1 MHEIFDDPEWFEA
14 LTLAERAAL
23 LASEPEDNSFPE
35 RMERAARKL
44 QRWRSESELLDDAM
58 FAERLAMEGLS
69 PDRLLPILAEPA
81 SGLHRRACSPPD
93 WLELLARS
101 LSRPVSENGHG
112 FGILELFRPLISDS
126 QARLGERLRQIPA
139 VEAEAVS
146 AGLLATLL
154 KRLRSTAERALALE
168 IHASRLEGRLQGDTP
183 EERFAN
189 FVASLKQPAIAREI
203 LRRYPVMA
211 RDACRHAEQ
220 WVKTNL
226 EMIDR
231 FTADRA
237 EIVHLFAGDED
248 PGTLAEVEIGLSDRH
263 AGGRT
268 VAILRFQSGLRLVYK
283 PKPLTVDIRFQ
294 ELVAWL
300 NDRGGNPSLRCLSVL
315 DRGSYGWMEHV
326 AARSCATPDE
336 VERFHKR
343 QGAWVALFY
352 VLEAT
357 DFHHENLI
365 AAGEHPV
372 PIDLETLFQPV
383 LADQTT
389 SGPGYVPTA
398 HTVLRSG
405 LLPRRFGAHARDGL
419 DLTGMGATRS
429 QEYAMKGITGE
440 GTDQMRWAQYQA
452 RMEAGSNTPTLNGEP
467 VALWEQEK
475 AVLRGFQSMY
485 RLALRHR
492 EALLGPGGPLAAFA
506 GLTTRTLLRGTLA
519 YAHLLHVANHPDY
532 LQSAM
537 DRDRLFDHLWLD
549 AVRYPPLRR
558 AVRAERADLIRGDVP
573 RFEALPESTDLL
585 HTTGRIEGFFA
596 ESGMDLVR
604 KRLQTMDEDDLERQ
618 SWIVRASIEATRPL
632 EERRMW
638 QRSPLPD
645 PAPAEP
651 ERFLAAARR
660 IGDRLA
666 RLAIEQGGLVT
677 WFHLDASD
685 KGWLLE
691 PMPIGL
697 YNGLSGTALF
707 FAHLGRLTGGER
719 YERLARLSLATIE
732 QRIAGDPGTLVRPGA
747 YSGWGG
753 IVYALTHLGLL
764 WDEPELLEK
773 AEDLAGLLVSR
784 IEEDDAYDLIAGAAG
799 GAAALLALH
808 RHRPSASTLRAA
820 ALCGEHLL
828 ARAIVGER
836 GTAWPPLPGV
846 SELPLTGFSHGT
858 AGIAWALAGLAH
870 ATGDERFRTA
880 AEGALKYER
889 SWFCPE
895 RGSWPDLR
903 ESRETGNGLA
913 FPYAWCHGA
922 PGIGLGRI
930 ASLPYL
936 DDPEM
941 LEEIRATVR
950 ATLAEGF
957 GFNDCLCHGDLG
969 NLELV
974 REAGRILAD
983 EDLETEAERIA
994 GRILARI
1001 ERDGPRC
1008 GASIH
1013 TEIPGLLTGLAGI
1026 GYGLLRA
1033 AWPDRIPSVL
1043 ILETRTSGRTACGS
1057 IPSQPPGEG
1066 R

>member
-1 MHEIFDDPEWFEA
+1 MHEIFDSPEWFEA
-14 LTLAERAAL
+14 LTLGERATL
-23 LASEPEDNSFPE
+23 LASGPEGIPPPE

-44 QRWRSESELLDDAM
+44 QRWRSESELLDDAL
-58 FAERLAMEGLS
+58 FAERLATEGLP
-69 PDRLLPILAEPA
+69 PDRLLPILAEPT
-81 SGLHRRACSPPD
+81 SGLHRRAHAPPG
-93 WLELLARS
+93 WLKL
-101 LSRPVSENGHG
+101 LSRSFSRPASENGQG
-112 FGILELFRPLISDS
+112 YGILELFRPLISDS
-126 QARLGERLRQIPA
+126 HARVGERLRQLPGI
-139 VEAEAVS
+139 EAEPVS

-154 KRLRSTAERALALE
+154 KRLRWMAERALVLE
-168 IHASRLEGRLQGDTP
+168 LHASRLEGRLQGDTP
-183 EERFAN
+183 EERFAS
-189 FVASLKQPAIAREI
+189 FVASLRQPGIAPGTALEI

-220 WVKTNL
+220 WVETNL

-231 FTADRA
+231 FAADRA
-237 EIVHLFAGDED
+237 DIVHLFAAGED
-248 PGTLAEVEIGLSDRH
+248 PGNLVEVEIGLSDRH
-263 AGGRT
+263 AGGRS
-268 VAILRFQSGLRLVYK
+268 VAILRFRSRLRLVYK
-283 PKPLTVDIRFQ
+283 PKPLAVDLRFQ

-300 NDRGGNPSLRCLSVL
+300 DDRGADPPLRCLKIL

-326 AARSCATPDE
+326 DARPCETPDE
-336 VERFHKR
+336 VERFHER

-372 PIDLETLFQPV
+372 PIDLETLFQPE
-383 LADQTT
+383 LADQTA
-389 SGPGYVPTA
+389 SGPGWVPTA

-405 LLPRRFGAHARDGL
+405 LLPRRFGAHGNDGL
-419 DLTGMGATRS
+419 DLTGMGATGS

-452 RMEAGSNTPTLNGEP
+452 RMEAGPNAPTLNGEP
-467 VALWEQEK
+467 VALWEQGE
-475 AVLRGFQSMY
+475 AVLRGFRSMY
-485 RLALRHR
+485 RLVCRHR
-492 EALLGPGGPLAAFA
+492 EELLAPGGPLARFA
-506 GLTTRTLLRGTLA
+506 GLTTRTLLRGTPA

-532 LQSAM
+532 LQSAV
-537 DRDRLFDHLWLD
+537 DRDRLFDRLWLD

-558 AVRAERADLIRGDVP
+558 AVAAERADLIRGDIP
-573 RFEALPESTDLL
+573 RFEALPDSADLL
-585 HTTGRIEGFFA
+585 HPTGRIEGFFA

-604 KRLQTMDEDDLERQ
+604 RRLRTMDEDDLERQ
-618 SWIVRASIEATRPL
+618 SWLLHASIEATRPL
-632 EERRMW
+632 QERRMW

-645 PAPAEP
+645 PAPVEP

-660 IGDRLA
+660 IGARLA
-666 RLAIEQGGLVT
+666 QLAIEQGDLVT
-677 WFHLDASD
+677 WFHLDVSD
-685 KGWLLE
+685 EGWRLE

-697 YNGLSGTALF
+697 YNGLAGMALF
-707 FAHLGRLTGGER
+707 FAHLGRLTEDGR
-719 YERLARLSLATIE
+719 SERLARLALTTIRR
-732 QRIAGDPGTLVRPGA
+732 RIAEEPGTLLRPGA

-753 IVYALTHLGLL
+753 VVYTLTHLGLL
-764 WDEPELLEK
+764 WDEPEMLEE
-773 AEDLAGLLVSR
+773 AENLAGLIASG
-784 IEEDDAYDLIAGAAG
+784 IEKDDLYDLIGGAAG
-799 GAAALLALH
+799 GIASLLALH

-828 ARAIVGER
+828 SRAVTGER

-858 AGIAWALAGLAH
+858 AGIAWALARLAH
-870 ATGDERFRTA
+870 ATGDERFRSA

-889 SWFCPE
+889 SWFSPE
-895 RGSWPDLR
+895 RGSWADLR
-903 ESRETGNGLA
+903 ESRGTGEDMA

-941 LEEIRATVR
+941 LGEIRTAAR

-957 GFNDCLCHGDLG
+957 GFNHSLCHGDLG

-974 REAGRILAD
+974 REAGRVLQD
-983 EDLETEAERIA
+983 EDLANKAERIA
-994 GRILARI
+994 GGILAQI

-1008 GASIH
+1008 GASIQN
-1013 TEIPGLLTGLAGI
+1013 EIPGLLTGLAGI

-1033 AWPDRIPSVL
+1033 ARPDEIPSIL
-1043 ILETRTSGRTACGS
+1043 LLETPA
-1057 IPSQPPGEG
+1057 PP
-1066 R
+1066 

>member
-1 MHEIFDDPEWFEA
+1 MRETFDDPEWFEA
-14 LTLAERAAL
+14 LTLRERAAL
-23 LASEPEDNSFPE
+23 LASGPDDPRPE

-44 QRWRSESELLDDAM
+44 QRWRSESELLDDAL
-58 FAERLAMEGLS
+58 FAERLATEGLS

-101 LSRPVSENGHG
+101 LSQSASENGQG
-112 FGILELFRPLISDS
+112 FGILELFRSLISDS
-126 QARLGERLRQIPA
+126 HARVGERLRQLAGI
-139 VEAEAVS
+139 EAEAVS

-154 KRLRSTAERALALE
+154 KRLRLSTERALVLE
-168 IHASRLEGRLQGDTP
+168 LHASRLEGRLRGDTP
-183 EERFAN
+183 EERFAS
-189 FVASLKQPAIAREI
+189 FVASLKQPGAALEI

-220 WVKTNL
+220 WVETNL

-231 FTADRA
+231 FAADRG
-237 EIVHLFAGDED
+237 EIVHLFAAGED
-248 PGTLAEVEIGLSDRH
+248 PGNLVEVEIGLSDHH
-263 AGGRT
+263 AGGRS

-283 PKPLTVDIRFQ
+283 PKPLAVDLRFQ

-300 NDRGGNPSLRCLSVL
+300 DDRGADPPLRCLKIL

-326 AARSCATPDE
+326 AARPCGTPDE
-336 VERFHKR
+336 LERFHER

-372 PIDLETLFQPV
+372 PIDLETLFQPE
-383 LADQTT
+383 LADQTA

-405 LLPRRFGAHARDGL
+405 LLPRRFGAHAKDGL
-419 DLTGMGATRS
+419 DLTGMGATAS

-452 RMEAGSNTPTLNGEP
+452 RMEAGPNAPTLNGEP
-467 VALWEQEK
+467 VALWEQGE
-475 AVLRGFQSMY
+475 AVLRGFRSMY
-485 RLALRHR
+485 RLVCRHR
-492 EALLGPGGPLAAFA
+492 EELLAPGGPLAAFA
-506 GLTTRTLLRGTLA
+506 GLTTRTLLRGTTA

-532 LQSAM
+532 LQSAVE
-537 DRDRLFDHLWLD
+537 RDRLFDRLWLD

-573 RFEALPESTDLL
+573 RFEALPDSTDLL
-585 HTTGRIEGFFA
+585 HPTGRIEGFFA
-596 ESGMDLVR
+596 ESGMELVR
-604 KRLQTMDEDDLERQ
+604 KRLRALDEDDLERQ
-618 SWIVRASIEATRPL
+618 SWLVRAALEATRPL
-632 EERRMW
+632 EERGMW

-645 PAPAEP
+645 AAPAEP
-651 ERFLAAARR
+651 GRFLAAARR

-677 WFHLDASD
+677 WFHLDVSE

-697 YNGLSGTALF
+697 YNGLAGTALF

-719 YERLARLSLATIE
+719 YERLARLALATVE
-732 QRIAGDPGTLVRPGA
+732 QRIDGDPGTLVRPGA
-747 YSGWGG
+747 YGGWGG

-764 WDEPELLEK
+764 WDEPELLDK
-773 AEDLAGLLVSR
+773 AEDLVGLLVSR
-784 IEEDDAYDLIAGAAG
+784 IDEDDAYDLIAGAAG
-799 GAAALLALH
+799 GAAALLSLH

-828 ARAIVGER
+828 ARAIVHER

-858 AGIAWALAGLAH
+858 AGIAWALAHLAQ
-870 ATGDERFRTA
+870 ATGDERFRSA

-889 SWFCPE
+889 SWFAPDV
-895 RGSWPDLR
+895 GSWPDLR
-903 ESRETGNGLA
+903 ESRHIGDTGDGLA

-930 ASLPYL
+930 ATLPYL
-936 DDPEM
+936 DDPEI
-941 LEEIRATVR
+941 LGEIRTAAR

-957 GFNDCLCHGDLG
+957 GFNHSLCHGDLG

-974 REAGRILAD
+974 REAGRVLGD
-983 EDLETEAERIA
+983 EDLGNKAERIA
-994 GRILARI
+994 GRILAQI
-1001 ERDGPRC
+1001 EQDGPRC
-1008 GASIH
+1008 GASIQN
-1013 TEIPGLLTGLAGI
+1013 EIPGLLTGLAGI

-1033 AWPDRIPSVL
+1033 ARPDQVPSVL
-1043 ILETRTSGRTACGS
+1043 LLETPA
-1057 IPSQPPGEG
+1057 PD
-1066 R
+1066 

>member
-1 MHEIFDDPEWFEA
+1 MHETFDAPEWFEA
-14 LTLAERAAL
+14 LTLEERAAL
-23 LASEPEDNSFPE
+23 LASGPEDDPPPE

-44 QRWRSESELLDDAM
+44 QRWRSESELLDDAL
-58 FAERLAMEGLS
+58 FAERLATEGFA

-81 SGLHRRACSPPD
+81 SGLHRRAYAPPE
-93 WLELLARS
+93 WLKLLARS
-101 LSRPVSENGHG
+101 FSRPASGNGHG

-126 QARLGERLRQIPA
+126 HARVEERLRQLPGI
-139 VEAEAVS
+139 EAGAIA

-154 KRLRSTAERALALE
+154 KRLRWAAERTLVLE
-168 IHASRLEGRLQGDTP
+168 LHASRLEGRLQGEIP
-183 EERFAN
+183 EERFAS
-189 FVASLKQPAIAREI
+189 FVASLKQPGTALEI

-211 RDACRHAEQ
+211 RDACRSAEQ
-220 WVKTNL
+220 WVETSL
-226 EMIDR
+226 EMIER
-231 FTADRA
+231 FAADRG
-237 EIVHLFAGDED
+237 EIVHLFAAGQD
-248 PGTLAEVEIGLSDRH
+248 PGTLNEVESGLSDCH

-268 VAILRFQSGLRLVYK
+268 VAILGFQSGLRVVYK
-283 PKPLTVDIRFQ
+283 PKPLAVDLRFQ

-300 NDRGGNPSLRCLSVL
+300 NDRGAVPPLRCLKIL
-315 DRGSYGWMEHV
+315 DQGSYGWMEHV
-326 AARSCATPDE
+326 AARPCETPAE
-336 VERFHKR
+336 VERFHER

-365 AAGEHPV
+365 AVGEHPV
-372 PIDLETLFQPV
+372 PIDLETLFQPE
-383 LADQTT
+383 LADQTA

-405 LLPRRFGAHARDGL
+405 LLPRRFGAHARAGL
-419 DLTGMGATRS
+419 DLTGMGARGH
-429 QEYAMKGITGE
+429 QDYAMKGITDE
-440 GTDQMRWAQYQA
+440 GTDRMRWAQYQA
-452 RMEAGSNTPTLNGEP
+452 RMEAGPNVPTLKGEP
-467 VALWEQEK
+467 VALWQQGES
-475 AVLRGFQSMY
+475 VLRGFRSMY
-485 RLALRHR
+485 RLVCRHR
-492 EALLGPGGPLAAFA
+492 EEVLAPGGPLAPFA
-506 GLTTRTLLRGTLA
+506 GLTTRTLLRGTTA

-532 LQSAM
+532 LQSAV
-537 DRDRLFDHLWLD
+537 DRDRLYDRLWLD

-573 RFEALPESTDLL
+573 RFEALPDSTDLL
-585 HTTGRIEGFFA
+585 HPEGRIEGFFA
-596 ESGMDLVR
+596 ESGMELVR
-604 KRLQTMDEDDLERQ
+604 KRLRTMDEDDLERQ
-618 SWIVRASIEATRPL
+618 SWLVRASIEATQPL
-632 EERRMW
+632 QERRMW
-638 QRSPLPD
+638 QRSSLLD
-645 PAPAEP
+645 LAPPGP
-651 ERFLAAARR
+651 ERLLAAARR
-660 IGDRLA
+660 IADRLA

-677 WFHLDASD
+677 WFHLDVSD

-697 YNGLSGTALF
+697 YSGLSGIALF
-707 FAHLGRLTGGER
+707 FAHLGRLTDEGR
-719 YERLARLSLATIE
+719 YERLAQLALATIRR
-732 QRIAGDPGTLVRPGA
+732 RIAEDPGTLVRPGA

-753 IVYALTHLGLL
+753 VVYALTNLGLL
-764 WDEPELLEK
+764 WDEPELLEE
-773 AEDLAGLLVSR
+773 AEGLAGLLVSR

-799 GAAALLALH
+799 GTAALLALH
-808 RHRPSASTLRAA
+808 RHRPSASTIEAA

-828 ARAIVGER
+828 SRAVVGER

-846 SELPLTGFSHGT
+846 SDLPLTGFSHGT

-880 AEGALKYER
+880 AEGAFRYER

-903 ESRETGNGLA
+903 ESRETGDGFA

-941 LEEIRATVR
+941 FEEIRAAVR

-957 GFNDCLCHGDLG
+957 GVNDSLCHGDLG

-974 REAGRILAD
+974 REAGRVL
-983 EDLETEAERIA
+983 EDKELEAEAERIA

-1033 AWPDRIPSVL
+1033 AWPDRVPSVL
-1043 ILETRTSGRTACGS
+1043 LLETRASGSRTC
-1057 IPSQPPGEG
+1057 
-1066 R
+1066 

>member
-1 MHEIFDDPEWFEA
+1 MHATFDAPEWFEA
-14 LTLAERAAL
+14 LTLEERAAL
-23 LASEPEDNSFPE
+23 LAFKPENDPPPE

-44 QRWRSESELLDDAM
+44 QRWRSESELLEDAL
-58 FAERLAMEGLS
+58 FAERLAAEGLS

-93 WLELLARS
+93 WLKLLARS
-101 LSRPVSENGHG
+101 FSRPASENGQG

-126 QARLGERLRQIPA
+126 HARVRERLRRISLI
-139 VEAEAVS
+139 EAEAVC

-154 KRLRSTAERALALE
+154 KRLRWMSERTLALE
-168 IHASRLEGRLQGDTP
+168 LHASRLEGRLQGDTP
-183 EERFAN
+183 EERFAS
-189 FVASLKQPAIAREI
+189 FVASLKQPGTALEI

-211 RDACRHAEQ
+211 RDACRHTEQ
-220 WVKTNL
+220 WIEANL

-231 FTADRA
+231 FAVDRS
-237 EIVHLFAGDED
+237 EIVHLFAAGED
-248 PGTLAEVEIGLSDRH
+248 PGALVEVEIGLSDRH
-263 AGGRT
+263 AGGRS
-268 VAILRFQSGLRLVYK
+268 VAILGFQSGLRVVYK
-283 PKPLTVDIRFQ
+283 PKPLAVDLRFQ

-300 NDRGGNPSLRCLSVL
+300 DDRGADPPLCCLKVL

-326 AARSCATPDE
+326 AARPCETPQE
-336 VERFHKR
+336 VERFHER

-365 AAGEHPV
+365 AAGEHPL
-372 PIDLETLFQPV
+372 PIDLETLLQPV
-383 LADQTT
+383 LADQTA

-405 LLPRRFGAHARDGL
+405 LLPRRFGAHGNDGL
-419 DLTGMGATRS
+419 DLTGMGATGS

-452 RMEAGSNTPTLNGEP
+452 RMEAGPNVPFLNGEP
-467 VALWEQEK
+467 VAPWRHCE
-475 AVLRGFQSMY
+475 AILRGFQSMY
-485 RLALRHR
+485 RLVCRHR
-492 EALLGPGGPLAAFA
+492 EELLAPDGLLTPFA
-506 GLTTRTLLRGTLA
+506 GLTVRTLLRGTPA

-532 LQSAM
+532 LQSAV
-537 DRDRLFDHLWLD
+537 DRDRLFDRLWLD

-558 AVRAERADLIRGDVP
+558 AVQAERADLIRGDVP
-573 RFEALPESTDLL
+573 RFEILPESTDLL
-585 HTTGRIEGFFA
+585 HPTGRIEGFFA
-596 ESGMDLVR
+596 ESGMELVR
-604 KRLQTMDEDDLERQ
+604 KRLRTMNEDDLERQ
-618 SWIVRASIEATRPL
+618 SWLVRASVEATRPL
-632 EERRMW
+632 QERRIW
-638 QRSPLPD
+638 QRSFLPE
-645 PAPAEP
+645 PAPAGP

-666 RLAIEQGGLVT
+666 QLAVEQGELVT
-677 WFHLDASD
+677 WFHLDVSD
-685 KGWLLE
+685 EGWRLE

-697 YNGLSGTALF
+697 YNGLSGIALF
-707 FAHLGRLTGGER
+707 LAHLGCLSDGGR
-719 YERLARLSLATIE
+719 YERLARLALATIRR
-732 QRIAGDPGTLVRPGA
+732 RIVEDPGTLMRPGA

-753 IVYALTHLGLL
+753 LAYALTHLGLL
-764 WDEPELLEK
+764 WDEPELLEE
-773 AEDLAGLLVSR
+773 AESLAGLLVSR

-808 RHRPSASTLRAA
+808 RHRPSASTLGAA

-828 ARAIVGER
+828 ARAVVGER

-846 SELPLTGFSHGT
+846 SDLPLTGFSHGT
-858 AGIAWALAGLAH
+858 AGIAWALAGLAR

-889 SWFCPE
+889 SWFSPE

-903 ESRETGNGLA
+903 ESRETGDGLA

-941 LEEIRATVR
+941 LEEIRAAVR

-957 GFNDCLCHGDLG
+957 GFNDSLCHGDLG

-974 REAGRILAD
+974 REAGRILED
-983 EDLETEAERIA
+983 EDLKAEAGRIA
-994 GRILARI
+994 GGILARI

-1008 GASIH
+1008 GASVH

-1033 AWPDRIPSVL
+1033 AWPDRVPSVL
-1043 ILETRTSGRTACGS
+1043 LLETRASGSRT
-1057 IPSQPPGEG
+1057 G
-1066 R
+1066 REPL